1 MSDPRRPAIRD
12 AIANGVDPLRLPG
25 LEATVDRVLEAIA
38 EPELDPRHAEPVG
51 MNEVAGL
58 TVAFKALV
66 LRAGGRVEF
75 TNPEL
80 EHAATLH
87 ARVDAD
93 PERMVVELVDGPPP
107 DVPRFASEGA

>member
-1 MSDPRRPAIRD
+1 VSADRRSAIRD

-25 LEATVDRVLEAIA
+25 LEATVDRVLEAVD
-38 EPELDPRHAEPVG
+38 EVDPRHGEPVG
-51 MNEVAGL
+51 LNEVAGL
-58 TVAFKALV
+58 TVALKALV
-66 LRAGGRVEF
+66 LRAGGRLEF

-93 PERMVVELVDGPPP
+93 PEVMVVELVDGPPP
-107 DVPRFASEGA
+107 DVPRFEAGS